1 MSTTRRTNGTAK
13 SSPRY
18 ATVTTPTTSSQTP
31 AIPAL
36 FHPSE
41 ILLLITYPALLLLGS
56 VFSLLDPSARN
67 APYSALLQSHPPEF
81 APNYFAL
88 KKNLFNQYFVKVG
101 WFWFS
106 VAWAVWVGVGVGMV
120 KKARA
125 ERRQQQRVV
134 EVYDDEDE
142 KGLNGVDEGL
152 VLTPQRLRSLGRW
165 ALVTVWWMLVTQWC
179 FGPAL
184 IDRGF
189 RITGGQC
196 ELMRDQS
203 ARQEMGD

>member
-1 MSTTRRTNGTAK
+1 MPAARRTNGTAK
-13 SSPRY
+13 SSTRY
-18 ATVTTPTTSSQTP
+18 TTTTTSSISSRP
-31 AIPAL
+31 RVIPAL

-41 ILLLITYPALLLLGS
+41 LLLLITYPALLLLGS

-88 KKNLFNQYFVKVG
+88 KKNVFNQYFVKVG

-106 VAWAVWVGVGVGMV
+106 TAWAVWVGVGVGMV
-120 KKARA
+120 KKAGKV
-125 ERRQQQRVV
+125 ERGRVV
-134 EVYDDEDE
+134 EVVDDEDE
-142 KGLNGVDEGL
+142 KSLNSLDEGL

-165 ALVTVWWMLVTQWC
+165 AVTTVWWMLVTQWC

-196 ELMRDQS
+196 ELIMDEG
-203 ARQEMGD
+203 ARREMGD